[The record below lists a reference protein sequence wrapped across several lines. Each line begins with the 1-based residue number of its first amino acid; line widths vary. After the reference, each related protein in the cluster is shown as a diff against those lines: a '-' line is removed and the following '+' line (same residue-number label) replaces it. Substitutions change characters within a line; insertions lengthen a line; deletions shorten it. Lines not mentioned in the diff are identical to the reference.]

1 MTNNDIKTIC
11 EKIES
16 LHEKILKSK
25 FAETVTE
32 SEMLSLILAVREL
45 NNQKA
50 EIDSAC
56 VFLEEQRK
64 HSHQEHEKQM
74 EMLKQI
80 EHQIPLAIA
89 RARNEAIKEFAE
101 RVERYIDVGH
111 LRPPT
116 EICFSELDVVHIIKR
131 IALEMKGNAE

>member
-1 MTNNDIKTIC
+1 MTDNDIKTIC

-74 EMLKQI
+74 EILKQI

-89 RARNEAIKEFAE
+89 RARNEAIKEFAARLLDE
-101 RVERYIDVGH
+101 YDIWTEYDATEYGYVDGLVNNLVEKMTGEK
-111 LRPPT
+111 L
-116 EICFSELDVVHIIKR
+116 K
-131 IALEMKGNAE
+131 